1 MIKAVATDIDRT
13 LTISGN
19 NYKLTVEAVKAIR
32 VLEEHGIPVILISGN
47 SLPIVVG
54 LRDISGPVLGEN
66 GCVIFYKGRKYYVT
80 REMAKTLPKLF
91 MKNLKATLFT
101 HGKIAIE
108 NLTYVKNTLKTLHS
122 LYQK

>member
-66 GCVIFYKGRKYYVT
+66 GCVIFYKKV
-80 REMAKTLPKLF
+80 
-91 MKNLKATLFT
+91 
-101 HGKIAIE
+101 E
-108 NLTYVKNTLKTLHS
+108 NTMLQEKR
-122 LYQK
+122 QKRCRNRL